1 MQVRLGISGLESLN
15 QPQTSLEGRVR
26 SKLAGACLSLSS
38 SSLFLF
44 TFFFFLGCKATVLKR
59 MGRRNRMSLWILI
72 WRNDGSQQVWL
83 NAMKTIWSQMQPEL
97 KRCEADVMMVRST
110 SEPQMWII
118 STDGPKIS
126 TILASNQALDYSM
139 LQNHTSRH
147 SLKPDTTIKS
157 WTFKIKIVQPRHKD

>member
-1 MQVRLGISGLESLN
+1 MPWVIESTSNKLRRPCSIKASG
-15 QPQTSLEGRVR
+15 
-26 SKLAGACLSLSS
+26 
-38 SSLFLF
+38 SLFELELKLSF
-44 TFFFFLGCKATVLKR
+44 SFSFFFFLGCKATVLKR

-97 KRCEADVMMVRST
+97 KRCEADVVMVRST

-139 LQNHTSRH
+139 PQNHTSRH
-147 SLKPDTTIKS
+147 SLKPDITIKS